1 MNGQTGKFAGDLPL
15 DKKAYVKWLLGITAV
30 ASACAFLISYLFWLF

>member
-15 DKKAYVKWLLGITAV
+15 DLGAFFKWLLGLTGAIGVAV
-30 ASACAFLISYLFWLF
+30 FAVSYLLWLL